1 MDEWTQNVPLLPSR
15 RPIFSE
21 NEIEV
26 LLSAQVNIYE
36 RYFFS
41 LFYEAFFL
49 KFFSFSREK
58 KTKYERGTC
67 TLTSHRL
74 IWIDYDG
81 KLGALALNL
90 SSIAQIEEEVK
101 KNKREK

>member
-36 RYFFS
+36 R
-41 LFYEAFFL
+41 
-49 KFFSFSREK
+49 
-58 KTKYERGTC
+58 
-67 TLTSHRL
+67 
-74 IWIDYDG
+74 
-81 KLGALALNL
+81 
-90 SSIAQIEEEVK
+90 
-101 KNKREK
+101 